1 MAIIFQNKYP
11 SKNIPIHKLTSSW
24 LLQAV
29 EEEDYVLGKLSYA
42 FLTDKELHKINV
54 EFLNHDTFT
63 DIITFDY
70 NRGNII
76 IGEIYMSLDRIEEN
90 AIKNKVTF
98 DLEFNRILIH
108 GLLHL
113 MGYKDK
119 NSNDKIL
126 MTQKEDYYLSLQ
138 PQK

>member
-1 MAIIFQNKYP
+1 MALFFQNKYP

-24 LLQAV
+24 LESAI
-29 EEEDYVLGKLSYA
+29 EEENYVLGKLSYT
-42 FLTDKELHKINV
+42 FLTDHDLHKINV
-54 EFLNHDTFT
+54 EFLDHDTYT

-70 NRGNII
+70 NRDNII
-76 IGEIYMSLDRIEEN
+76 MGEIYVSLDRIEEN
-90 AIKNKVTF
+90 SMKNEVSFEKEF
-98 DLEFNRILIH
+98 DRILIH

-119 NSNDKIL
+119 DPSDKLL